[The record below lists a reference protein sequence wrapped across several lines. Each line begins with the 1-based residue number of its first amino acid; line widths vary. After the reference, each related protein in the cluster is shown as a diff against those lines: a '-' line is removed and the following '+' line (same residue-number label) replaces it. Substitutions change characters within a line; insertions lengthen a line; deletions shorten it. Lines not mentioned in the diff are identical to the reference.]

1 MADEKNPLPT
11 VSPITV
17 PADSTNDSN
26 MNELGSLIQGVLQQT
41 QDRFQHMSDQI
52 IRRIDD
58 MTTRIDDLEKNI
70 SDLLQSNQVEH
81 PSSTTN

>member
-41 QDRFQHMSDQI
+41 QDRFQHMWSIHHPPPTDKFPLS
-52 IRRIDD
+52 
-58 MTTRIDDLEKNI
+58 T
-70 SDLLQSNQVEH
+70 LQ
-81 PSSTTN
+81 PASSP